1 VNHPAKTLSL
11 PLALAAILAGGIG
24 FGHAGHAAHLMHPAG
39 AGAAGTHAA
48 ATAFVGH
55 GGH

>member
-1 VNHPAKTLSL
+1 MNHPAKTLSL